1 MSFHPFLTGWKIS
14 RRVKKI
20 REQKTNLGSKLMK
33 KLTTFFAATALA
45 SLMAGAAWSK
55 TFVFCSEGS
64 PEGFDPG
71 LYTAGTTFDA
81 SAHTVY
87 SRLLEFTKGTTETE
101 PGLAESWTISDDGL
115 EYTFKLRPGVKFQT
129 TEFFTPTRELNA
141 DDVIFSLERQWK
153 SDHPWHGYVTGG
165 SWEYFAGMGMPELIE
180 SIEKVDDMTVKIKVK
195 RREAPFLAN
204 LAMPFASIMSK
215 EYADKL
221 QADGKLIQLNQMP
234 LGTGPFAFVGYQ
246 QDAVI
251 RYKAHPDY
259 WGGKQKIDDLV
270 FSITTDAA
278 VRFQKL
284 KAGECHLMPY
294 PNAADV
300 EAMKADPNLK
310 VMEQAGLNVAYLAYN
325 TTQPPFDKVEVR
337 KALNKAI
344 NKQAIVDAVFQG
356 QATPAVNPIPPTMW
370 SYNDTIEDDTYE
382 PEVAKKMLE
391 DAGVNDLSMKLW
403 AMPVARPY
411 MLNARR
417 AAELMQADFAKI
429 GVEAEIVTYEW
440 AEYLERSKAKDR
452 DGAVILGWTGD
463 NGDPDNFLDTLLG
476 CDAVGGNNRA
486 QWCNQEFDDLVT
498 KAKEATSVEERTKLY
513 EEAQV
518 VFKREAPWATL
529 DHSLSIV
536 PMRKNVEGFVQ
547 SPLGD
552 FAFDGVD
559 IVE

>member
-1 MSFHPFLTGWKIS
+1 MKL
-14 RRVKKI
+14 
-20 REQKTNLGSKLMK
+20 KTS
-33 KLTTFFAATALA
+33 FAAALLA
-45 SLMAGAAWSK
+45 ATMMSGAASAK
-55 TFVFCSEGS
+55 TFVYCSEAS

-71 LYTAGTTFDA
+71 LYTGGNTFDA
-81 SAHTVY
+81 AAHTVY
-87 SRLLEFTKGTTETE
+87 NRLLEFKKGTTETE
-101 PGLAESWTISDDGL
+101 PGLAESYEVSDDGL
-115 EYTFKLRPGVKFQT
+115 QYTFKLRPGVKFQT

-141 DDVIFSLERQWK
+141 DDVIFSYERMWK
-153 SDHPWHGYVTGG
+153 ADNPWNKYVEGA
-165 SWEYFAGMGMPELIE
+165 SWEYFAGMGFPDLLA
-180 SIEKVDDMTVKIKVK
+180 SIEKVDDMTVKFTLK
-195 RREAPFLAN
+195 RKEAPFLAN
-204 LAMPFASIMSK
+204 VAMPFASILSK

-221 QADGKLIQLNQMP
+221 QADGKMNQMNQMP
-234 LGTGPFAFVGYQ
+234 LGTGPFAFVAYQ

-251 RYKAHPDY
+251 RYKANPDY

-270 FSITTDAA
+270 FAITTDAS
-278 VRFQKL
+278 VRYQKL

-310 VMEQAGLNVAYLAYN
+310 IAEQEGLNVAYLAFN
-325 TTQPPFDKVEVR
+325 TTQAPFDKVEVR
-337 KALNKAI
+337 KALSMAI
-344 NKQAIVDAVFQG
+344 NKQAIVDGVFQG
-356 QATPAVNPIPPTMW
+356 FATPAKNPIPPTMW
-370 SYNDTIEDDTYE
+370 SYNDAIEDDKYD
-382 PEVAKKMLE
+382 PEAAKAALE
-391 DAGVNDLSMKLW
+391 AAGVKDLSMKIW

-417 AAELMQADFAKI
+417 AAELMQSDLDKI
-429 GVEAEIVTYEW
+429 GVKAEIVSYEW
-440 AEYLERSKAKDR
+440 AEYLDKSRAKDR

-486 QWCNQEFDDLVT
+486 MWCDKEFDDLVT
-498 KAKEATSVEERTKLY
+498 KAKEASDQAERTKLY

-518 VFKREAPWATL
+518 VFKKQAPWVTI